1 MQDAAHVFIYLLR
14 EDQRVKFVLRQQP
27 AQVRDHIQKFRTV
40 LSNVTDAI
48 VNVDDFKVHENRDGS
63 VDKTKTDL
71 YMHLVDR
78 QNSILEVSAVLS
90 LIDQNIEILDGLFKV
105 SILLLLINFQNFDHY
120 LDCLLGI

>member
-1 MQDAAHVFIYLLR
+1 MR

-27 AQVRDHIQKFRTV
+27 VQVRDRINIFRQV
-40 LSNVTDAI
+40 LSNVTNAI

-78 QNSILEVSAVLS
+78 RDNSILEVADVLRMV
-90 LIDQNIEILDGLFKV
+90 DENVEILDGLFKV
-105 SILLLLINFQNFDHY
+105 MFFHYNFTKHKYIFY
-120 LDCLLGI
+120 F